1 MGHRTPVLTA
11 CLLATLAVS
20 PTVQAADRPEVG
32 AVEQVQARVVADYQ
46 GQQRSLSVQAPML
59 FEDTI
64 ETGADARFKGILA
77 DGTALTLGEN
87 ASLLIDAFVYE
98 PGTEGGSLSVN
109 VTGAFLFVGGQIEG
123 PTGGNVT
130 ITTPVATLGVRGTT
144 FWGGEIDDGY
154 GVLVLDGEVS
164 VTTLSGTQTL
174 TAGQGTMIALDDP
187 NALPASPSPWNED
200 KVNRAVATITF
211 AE

>member
-1 MGHRTPVLTA
+1 MGHRTPILTA
-11 CLLATLAVS
+11 SLLATFAVS
-20 PTVQAADRPEVG
+20 SIALAADRPEVG

-46 GQQRSLSVQAPML
+46 GQERSLAVQAPML

-64 ETGADARFKGILA
+64 ETGADARFKGTLA

-87 ASLLIDAFVYE
+87 ASLLIDEFVYE
-98 PGTEGGSLSVN
+98 PGAEGGSLSVN

-130 ITTPVATLGVRGTT
+130 ITTPVATLGVRGTI

-164 VTTLSGTQTL
+164 VTTVSGSQTL
-174 TAGQGTMIALDDP
+174 TAGQGTMIELDDP
-187 NALPASPSPWNED
+187 NAIPSEPVTWEQD
-200 KVNRAVATITF
+200 KIDRAVATVTF